1 MNYCAN
7 LAWFVYSLKR
17 KQFSEAEFAGF
28 NSMFS
33 EEFTPVPFGQ
43 RERHLMQANIL
54 ARIEG
59 HLEFKY
65 PYLYYYFL
73 GQYLADRVHEKETEQ
88 VIEELCDDLH
98 LRDNANILLFTSH
111 HTKSPV
117 IYERIAVALDK
128 CFVDEP
134 VFDFE
139 RDVKLL
145 NELVKSAPSL
155 IYEEESTL
163 HSRARIRE
171 HQDRS
176 KEAAAESADNMTEIS
191 SAITRLF
198 RGMEILGQF
207 LKNHYGTTKNPV
219 KDELIDKLLKS
230 ALRGL
235 HGVTLMFRN
244 DAISLAAHIERIL
257 ADGRPDL
264 QPDVVKASAK
274 KIVFDF
280 IGMVTYAFIQKASSA
295 VGSTYLKGN
304 LSSVV
309 ERSNSLG
316 YRLIEMSYQLDLPEA
331 IPFTRLRALNKSI
344 EKNVFSQALLSSM
357 AFKHLHLFKVP
368 YKDKQRICEELGIK
382 LQQQLALD
390 HSRRIR

>member
-1 MNYCAN
+1 
-7 LAWFVYSLKR
+7 
-17 KQFSEAEFAGF
+17 
-28 NSMFS
+28 
-33 EEFTPVPFGQ
+33 
-43 RERHLMQANIL
+43 
-54 ARIEG
+54 
-59 HLEFKY
+59 
-65 PYLYYYFL
+65 
-73 GQYLADRVHEKETEQ
+73 
-88 VIEELCDDLH
+88 LC
-98 LRDNANILLFTSH
+98 NKA
-111 HTKSPV
+111 
-117 IYERIAVALDK
+117 
-128 CFVDEP
+128 
-134 VFDFE
+134 
-139 RDVKLL
+139 
-145 NELVKSAPSL
+145 
-155 IYEEESTL
+155 
-163 HSRARIRE
+163 
-171 HQDRS
+171 
-176 KEAAAESADNMTEIS
+176 
-191 SAITRLF
+191 
-198 RGMEILGQF
+198 
-207 LKNHYGTTKNPV
+207 
-219 KDELIDKLLKS
+219 
-230 ALRGL
+230 
-235 HGVTLMFRN
+235 
-244 DAISLAAHIERIL
+244 L